1 MTALTESSTRAS
13 HRTYSPWASL
23 VVLCAG
29 TLMTILDGNIV
40 TVAMPAMQND
50 LGFSAPGLAW
60 VVNAYLIPFG
70 GLLLLAGRLGD
81 LLGRK
86 RMFTAGLAVFTTASV
101 LCGVADGQGMLIAAR
116 AVQGVGGAMTSAVV
130 LGMLVAS
137 ARRQPHIQ
145 HSPERGEQ
153 ARAIAVFSAVG
164 AAGGALGTF
173 LGGALTQA
181 LSWHWIFLIN
191 LPIGAVALVAAVRV
205 LAPEPGAGL
214 GKGADYPGAALVTG
228 ALMLSVYVIVGSG
241 DRSLT
246 ATLLLAALAFVLLA
260 SFTLRQSRAARPLL
274 RLRLFRSRLLSGA
287 NAVQILMIATMY
299 GFQFIGALYLQRVL
313 GYDELLTG
321 TAFLP
326 APVAIGVLMLGLSA
340 RTIGRF
346 GAYRVL
352 LAGLVLIVAGMA
364 LLSRAPADGSYATDV
379 LPPLL
384 LLATGFAAAMP
395 ALTGLAMSGAREEDA
410 GLASGL
416 FNTTQVVGGSLG
428 LAVLSVLAANHTAG
442 LLAGG
447 ATLVQAT
454 AAGYRLAFE
463 VGAVIAVAALGL
475 AAGVLRPP
483 HRAPTPSPPLRRT
496 PPCGPPPT
504 PDTSAP
510 ASPAP
515 PPHPRSPRR
524 CRPRG

>member
-1 MTALTESSTRAS
+1 MPTTIESRTRARAKAAAPP
-13 HRTYSPWASL
+13 RTYSRWASL

-40 TVAMPAMQND
+40 TVAMPAIQSD
-50 LGFSAPGLAW
+50 LGFSATGLAW

-81 LLGRK
+81 LVGRK
-86 RMFTAGLAVFTTASV
+86 RMFTAGLAVFTAASV
-101 LCGVADGQGMLIAAR
+101 LCGLATGQGVLIAAR
-116 AVQGVGGAMTSAVV
+116 ALQGVGGAMTSAVV
-130 LGMLVAS
+130 LGMLVALF
-137 ARRQPHIQ
+137 
-145 HSPERGEQ
+145 PETREQ

-173 LGGALTQA
+173 LGGALTEA
-181 LSWHWIFLIN
+181 LNWHWIFLIN
-191 LPIGAVALVAAVRV
+191 LPIGIVAWLAAVRV
-205 LAPEPGAGL
+205 LEADTGAGL
-214 GKGADYPGAALVTG
+214 GKGADYPGSALVTG
-228 ALMLSVYVIVGSG
+228 ALMLTVYGIVGAG
-241 DRSLT
+241 DRELT
-246 ATLLLAALAFVLLA
+246 RTLLLAALALA
-260 SFTLRQSRAARPLL
+260 LFTAFTLRQARAARPLL

-287 NAVQILMIATMY
+287 NAVQILMIGTMY

-313 GYDELLTG
+313 GYGELHTG

-326 APVAIGVLMLGLSA
+326 APIAIGLLMLGLSA

-364 LLSRAPADGSYATDV
+364 LLGRAPADGSYVTDV

-384 LLATGFAAAMP
+384 LLSAGFAAAMP

-428 LAVLSVLAANHTAG
+428 LAALSVLAASRTEG
-442 LLAGG
+442 LLDGG
-447 ATLVQAT
+447 GTTLVAAT
-454 AAGYRLAFE
+454 AEGYQLAFR
-463 VGAVIAVAALGL
+463 VGAGIALAALAL
-475 AAGVLRPP
+475 AAAVLRP
-483 HRAPTPSPPLRRT
+483 
-496 PPCGPPPT
+496 
-504 PDTSAP
+504 
-510 ASPAP
+510 
-515 PPHPRSPRR
+515 RSK
-524 CRPRG
+524 

>member
-1 MTALTESSTRAS
+1 MSTTIESPTKAGPPP
-13 HRTYSPWASL
+13 RTYSRWASL

-40 TVAMPAMQND
+40 TVAMPAIQSD

-60 VVNAYLIPFG
+60 VVNAYLIAFG

-81 LLGRK
+81 LVGRK
-86 RMFTAGLAVFTTASV
+86 RMFTAGLVVFTAASV
-101 LCGVADGQGMLIAAR
+101 LCGLATGQGVLIAAR

-130 LGMLVAS
+130 LGMLVALF
-137 ARRQPHIQ
+137 
-145 HSPERGEQ
+145 PEPREQ

-173 LGGALTQA
+173 LGGALTEA
-181 LSWHWIFLIN
+181 LNWHWIFLIN
-191 LPIGAVALVAAVRV
+191 LPIGIVAWLAAVRV
-205 LAPEPGAGL
+205 LAADAGEGL
-214 GKGADYPGAALVTG
+214 GKGADYPGSALVTG
-228 ALMLSVYVIVGSG
+228 ALMLTVYVIVGAG
-241 DRSLT
+241 DRELT
-246 ATLLLAALAFVLLA
+246 ATLLLAALALA
-260 SFTLRQSRAARPLL
+260 LFTAFTLRQARAARPLL

-313 GYDELLTG
+313 GYGELLTG

-326 APVAIGVLMLGLSA
+326 APIAIGLLMLGLSA

-352 LAGLVLIVAGMA
+352 LAGLTLIVAGMA
-364 LLSRAPADGSYATDV
+364 LLGRAPADGSYVTDV

-384 LLATGFAAAMP
+384 LLSTGFAAAMP

-428 LAVLSVLAANHTAG
+428 LAVLSVLAASRTEG
-442 LLAGG
+442 LLDAGRT
-447 ATLVQAT
+447 TLVTAT
-454 AAGYRLAFE
+454 AEGYQLAFR
-463 VGAVIAVAALGL
+463 VGTGVAVAALAL
-475 AAGVLRPP
+475 AAAVLRP
-483 HRAPTPSPPLRRT
+483 
-496 PPCGPPPT
+496 
-504 PDTSAP
+504 
-510 ASPAP
+510 
-515 PPHPRSPRR
+515 
-524 CRPRG
+524 RGE